1 MIGDGCYAF
10 NALSTSA
17 GDNTLRAR
25 TEELQSAADHIRM
38 ANFDYNPNKYRTLT
52 VTEEMQHGRP
62 VYTVTSS
69 RGSSD
74 QAREDSGRRNLRMG
88 GRYAAG
94 PPHIYAHEI
103 RCSASRWTLQR
114 PGPRSWNILASKS
127 RLMIYISCHLP
138 VFFLEK

>member
-1 MIGDGCYAF
+1 M
-10 NALSTSA
+10 NPPLNRRRMSP
-17 GDNTLRAR
+17 
-25 TEELQSAADHIRM
+25 EQLQSAADHIRM
-38 ANFDYNPNKYRTLT
+38 GNCDYNPDQYATLT
-52 VTEEMQHGRP
+52 VTEGVRNGHP